1 MVYRT
6 AHYSLDVCWMLN
18 RYELERCRVQTR
30 SAVYKEIA
38 AVLSGPER
46 YPAEAAAVRGS
57 EQDFGPSR

>member
-1 MVYRT
+1 
-6 AHYSLDVCWMLN
+6 MLN